1 MRARN
6 PLFVAIAT
14 ALLAAGG
21 IAPGHAEDVNLDDP
35 PVAVSV
41 GLPQGSGTELNDDPV
56 AATGDVVLAA
66 RSKATCTTQAFP
78 PRELDLFDPTHI
90 SGNAEIRCGDASYD
104 AIISAHLLYYGS
116 NPNGPVGDGTYLD
129 SVTVYD
135 FTPATASAK
144 IDKLTAK
151 IGWYR
156 TKGASKVI
164 YPYTLDHR
172 KPAGQGCKYLYHNA
186 TYCQVASSYVYIH
199 PADVT
204 AMTAAD
210 LLPTSD

>member
-21 IAPGHAEDVNLDDP
+21 IAPGHAEDVDLDDA

-41 GLPQGSGTELNDDPV
+41 GLPLGSGTELNDDPV

-66 RSKATCTTQAFP
+66 QSRATCTTQAFP
-78 PRELDLFDPTHI
+78 PEEFDILDLTHI
-90 SGNAEIRCGDASYD
+90 SGKAEVRCGEAKY
-104 AIISAHLLYYGS
+104 SAALYVDLVYYGS
-116 NPNGPVGDGTYLD
+116 SPDGPVGTGTTLAWVDTIDY
-129 SVTVYD
+129 
-135 FTPATASAK
+135 TPVGAAAK

-156 TKGASKVI
+156 TKAASRVI
-164 YPYTLDHR
+164 YPYTLDQR
-172 KPAGQGCKYLYHNA
+172 KPAGQGCKYVTHNA
-186 TYCQVASSYVYIH
+186 TVCRVASSYVYIH
-199 PADVT
+199 PVGLATKT
-204 AMTAAD
+204 ATD